1 MKDPVKASAELWLNA
16 GETRLA
22 GGARIALLAQVGKTG
37 SITRAAAAC
46 GVSYKGAWDAIDTMN
61 RLSGEAL
68 VERAAG
74 GKGGGG
80 TRLTARGKRLVEHY
94 ARLDQALQS
103 LLGTLADPSLADD
116 WQLMRALSLRTSAR
130 NQLPGKVEALAA
142 HDGGVRL
149 TLRLAGGERVV
160 AQLTQASC
168 EALGLEIGRAAFALV
183 KAPALR
189 VAAADETPADNC
201 LAATVQGNGPADDS
215 GELQLVSRGGE
226 RLVASLPA
234 GGRRPAPGEAVAVSF
249 DAASVIVAVAG

>member
-1 MKDPVKASAELWLNA
+1 MNEAVKASAELWLNA

-22 GGARIALLAQVGKTG
+22 GGARIALLARVGETG

-61 RLSGEAL
+61 RLSGEPL

-80 TRLTARGKRLVEHY
+80 TRLTPRGQRLVEHY

-103 LLGTLADPSLADD
+103 LLGTLADPALADD

-130 NQLPGKVEALAA
+130 NQLAGTVEALSA
-142 HDGGVRL
+142 HAGGVRL
-149 TLRLAGGERVV
+149 TLRLAGGEHVV
-160 AQLTQASC
+160 AQLTRASC
-168 EALGLEIGRAAFALV
+168 EALGLGVGRAAFALI
-183 KAPALR
+183 KAPALHL
-189 VAAADETPADNC
+189 APANATHADNC
-201 LAATVQGNGPADDS
+201 LAATVLDAGPTDDQ
-215 GELQLVSRGGE
+215 GELQLVSGGGE
-226 RLVASLPA
+226 RLVASWP
-234 GGRRPAPGEAVAVSF
+234 GIGQRPTPGEAVTVSF